1 MFVAS
6 NNLTLFPVS
15 YDYNDDDDDALTFD
29 TGNFQLSHVAAEA
42 VAVVVD
48 AAARAAVAAA
58 ATYCYPHYV
67 CHSHAEK
74 MI

>member
-1 MFVAS
+1 M
-6 NNLTLFPVS
+6 S
-15 YDYNDDDDDALTFD
+15 YDYNDDDDALTFD

-48 AAARAAVAAA
+48 AAARAAVA
-58 ATYCYPHYV
+58 TYCYPHYV